1 MRTATPVASLTSSS
15 SNSAVE
21 SSSSRTAPF
30 ASPQSRTAQPIR
42 VGELELITRT
52 AGAAA
57 VSNSQCWKVPRERSL
72 TTRPLP
78 LVREVR
84 QFRNSGSAL
93 TASMMPGPEVSLTE
107 TFSRDGRA
115 ELVM

>member
-1 MRTATPVASLTSSS
+1 MISRS
-15 SNSAVE
+15 SNSADD
-21 SSSSRTAPF
+21 SSSRSTAPL
-30 ASPQSRTAQPIR
+30 ASAQSRTAQPVR
-42 VGELELITRT
+42 KGALELTTRI

-57 VSNSQCWKVPRERSL
+57 VSNSQSWKVPRERSV
-72 TTRPLP
+72 TASPLP

-93 TASMMPGPEVSLTE
+93 AASMMPGPEVSE
-107 TFSRDGRA
+107 TVTCSRTGRA